1 MFLVLTT
8 RGTFQSSNDTRQG
21 SATNA
26 KYSHLDE
33 QAGNGKKKEKR
44 QLQRTLTLLARIV
57 KCHHVISIQGMTEKS
72 VFRICEFNLIIDI
85 DRRIT
90 CIPPLACYTLFIFS

>member
-1 MFLVLTT
+1 MA
-8 RGTFQSSNDTRQG
+8 RKR
-21 SATNA
+21 
-26 KYSHLDE
+26 K
-33 QAGNGKKKEKR
+33 KR

-72 VFRICEFNLIIDI
+72 VFRLCEYNLINDI

-90 CIPPLACYTLFIFS
+90 CIPPLACYTLLIFS